1 MTEPAIEIKFTL
13 RINDIPEAHRV
24 EAERKAQEA
33 FVMALLRQGD
43 ISAGRAAELLGI
55 DRWQL
60 DDLMSAHGI
69 SPFDETMTR
78 EELEREVTETAR
90 LLQAQPR
97 DRRL

>member
-13 RINDIPEAHRV
+13 RINDIPEAHRA

-60 DDLMSAHGI
+60 DELMSAHGI

-78 EELEREVTETAR
+78 EELEREVTDTISAS
-90 LLQAQPR
+90 
-97 DRRL
+97 